1 MIVGAEVKDTLSGK
15 STQVYAKQVI
25 NATGPFTDSLRQM
38 SDPSKPS
45 IIMPSAGLILPA
57 ACSMLAVPMVI
68 NIIAH
73 SAQEHHVYAVSMSQ
87 HGDILYQCHS
97 MAIYCSHVT
106 AWLAVGKVQ
115 NVHIILFYAFT

>member
-87 HGDILYQCHS
+87 HGYILYQCHS
-97 MAIYCSHVT
+97 MAIYCINVT